1 MIFHVTRID
10 KPETEQKKNEV
21 RPSHLEWAKGRI
33 DRIKLAANLLTDDHS
48 GSPGS
53 ILLIEGTTKEEILKE
68 MNEDPYVLAGIVES
82 IEVSPIRC
90 GIGEWLPDEMK
101 LF

>member
-10 KPETEQKKNEV
+10 KPEAVEQRNEV
-21 RPSHLEWAKGRI
+21 RASHLEWAKGRL
-33 DRIKLAANLLTDDHS
+33 DRIKLAANLLEDDHS
-48 GSPGS
+48 SSPGS
-53 ILLIEGTTKEEILKE
+53 ILIIEGTTKEALLKE
-68 MNEDPYVLAGIVES
+68 MNEDPYVLAGIVKS
-82 IEVSPIRC
+82 IEINAVRC